1 MQRNLLKG
9 AVLFALL
16 LTGVSCSKKESN
28 LSEPSQTIKVKSE
41 VVKKVMV
48 SNPKS
53 YAATVE
59 PEQIANIGFSVP
71 GTVNG
76 VFVKEGQ
83 QVQAGQQLARLD
95 DQEFSNAYQIAAAS
109 YDQVLDLYNRFNKLY
124 EKGSLPER
132 DYLDIKTKLAQA
144 KASKNISSK
153 QLGDASLKASFHGV
167 ITMKS
172 VEKGMVVAPGQP
184 MFTLANLDQVF
195 AKINVPE
202 SEITQF
208 KKGQSATLYIPSLQ
222 KEFQGSIDLVNPQ
235 ADPLSRT
242 YMVKVRVKNADHEI
256 LGGMLG
262 DIGLSDTQSE
272 EIIIPSTAIHKGENG
287 VTSVFILDGSSTG
300 VVKKRVKVS
309 NVRGANDLVIQSG
322 LEVGER
328 IVISS
333 SARLYEGAVVA
344 Q

>member
-1 MQRNLLKG
+1 MQRNVLKG
-9 AVLFALL
+9 TVLFALL

-28 LSEPSQTIKVKSE
+28 LSEPSQAIKVKSE
-41 VVKKVMV
+41 VVKKVV
-48 SNPKS
+48 IANPKS

-59 PEQIANIGFSVP
+59 PEQIATIGFSVP

-76 VFVKEGQ
+76 VFVQEGQ
-83 QVQAGQQLARLD
+83 HVQAGQQLARLD

-109 YDQVLDLYNRFNKLY
+109 YDQVLDLYNRFTKLY

-132 DYLDIKTKLAQA
+132 EYLDIKTKLAQA

-208 KKGQSATLYIPSLQ
+208 KKGQQANLFIASLQ
-222 KEFQGSIDLVNPQ
+222 KEFQGTIDLINPQ
-235 ADPLSRT
+235 ADPVTRT
-242 YMVKVRVKNADHEI
+242 YMVKVRIQNANQEI

-262 DIGLSDTQSE
+262 DVWIKEVEKE
-272 EIIIPSTAIHKGENG
+272 EIIIPASAIHKGENG
-287 VTSVFILDGSSTG
+287 VTNVYVLNGGSTG

-328 IVISS
+328 VVITS